1 LAREASI
8 QDSPRSLKP
17 REVGVGLVH
26 YLRVSVRSSKEN
38 GFGGRCA
45 NARRIADQ
53 DIKRVEQ
60 ACFATTT
67 LGGMN
72 EEVWSV
78 VELVYQIGVDDPE
91 RDQPI
96 ERIVLEE

>member
-1 LAREASI
+1 
-8 QDSPRSLKP
+8 
-17 REVGVGLVH
+17 
-26 YLRVSVRSSKEN
+26 VSVRSSKEN

-96 ERIVLEE
+96 ERIVLEEYVAPDKRGDSIDNGLEFGLCVI